1 MRLRTLTTLCIVLL
15 ALVGLVS
22 INALASANAPQDS
35 TSISFTVTTTT
46 NYPVAT
52 GGAVKVNFD
61 SVQLTTPP
69 PQAYSF
75 GVSAKTAQGLS
86 IIRLHWDFGDGASKD
101 VPYCCQGQVS
111 EVEYHSYAQPGS
123 YTVIV
128 IAYDNGGNFGY
139 AAVTVNWVTP
149 IPEYPTYGLP
159 VFVSLFAAL
168 AAAAYARGK
177 HSSLPAL
184 PR

>member
-1 MRLRTLTTLCIVLL
+1 MLL

-22 INALASANAPQDS
+22 INALASANGPQDS

-46 NYPVAT
+46 NYPVTT
-52 GGAVKVNFD
+52 GGTVKVNFD
-61 SVQLTTPP
+61 SVQLTIPP

-75 GVSAKTAQGLS
+75 GVTAKTAPGLS
-86 IIRLHWDFGDGASKD
+86 ITRLHWEFGDGAFKD

-111 EVEYHSYAQPGS
+111 EVQYHAYAQPGS

-149 IPEYPTYGLP
+149 IPEYPNYGLP
-159 VFVSLFAAL
+159 LFISLFATL

-177 HSSLPAL
+177 HRPLPAL
-184 PR
+184 SR